1 MKQKLKIKSSTD
13 NSTILFGDFNTSFSI
28 NSRNGPKTPQKKK
41 KSKRQYLH
49 NTINHLDLISTY
61 II

>member
-41 KSKRQYLH
+41 KIKKTIPAQY
-49 NTINHLDLISTY
+49 Y
-61 II
+61 